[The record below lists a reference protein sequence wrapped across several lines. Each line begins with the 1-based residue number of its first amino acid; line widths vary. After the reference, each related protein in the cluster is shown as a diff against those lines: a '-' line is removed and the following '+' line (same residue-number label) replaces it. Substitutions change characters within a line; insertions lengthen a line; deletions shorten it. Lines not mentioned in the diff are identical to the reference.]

1 MAADAP
7 ERLHWL
13 GPPAAADTA
22 LAALPAPL
30 PAWFRCRF
38 GSPSAAQ
45 RLAWPALAAGENL
58 LLSAPT
64 GSGKTLAAFLPIL
77 GSLLQ
82 EPACGFAGPRIRCLY
97 VAPLKALVND
107 VRKNLRRTLRE
118 VTETGPG
125 YPRLRL
131 GRRTGDT
138 AEKVRRLLRRQPP
151 DILLTT
157 PESLAVLLAQPT
169 AEELFADLRWL
180 VIDEVHALA
189 AGKRG
194 ADLSL
199 SLERLTAVARQPV
212 QRIGLSATCTPLPV
226 AAEFLVGAGRPCAI
240 AAVQE
245 TNPLEL
251 RVEPLAAYG
260 SGFLKTLLDRLEREL
275 ETNRTLLIFTNV
287 RSLAERVTWG
297 LRRRLPELVDQIA
310 VHHSSL
316 SAPLR
321 RKVERRLKRGQ
332 LRVAVSSTSLE
343 LGIDIG
349 SVDGVVLVHPPGGVV
364 RLLQRVG
371 RAGHAPRK
379 VRRGLVLTSS
389 AAELLEAATTAA
401 CGFAG
406 QLEPLRVPEQP
417 LDVLCQQLL
426 GMAASRPWSRDAAFA
441 LVRGAYPYRQLARSD
456 FNDCLAYLSGRD
468 REGRDWLPTRLAW
481 FDDDFTIADERTY
494 RLLLRNLGT
503 IIAEEEPRPVVLK
516 ERSREGATE
525 SHNWPPS
532 EVGHDLTIGSVD
544 EAFVERLNPGDRFL
558 LDGRCLEFRR
568 VEGRAVVVEETVG
581 YPGAP
586 RWQGGGVSMSPD
598 LAERLYLLRCR
609 AAEAL
614 REGPHALLRMLR
626 QEYLLD
632 EPGADL
638 LLELFQR
645 QECISEIPEPAACLI
660 ECVPGP
666 LGNDY
671 YLHTPLNRAGN
682 DALARVAVQ
691 RLVQQRGL
699 SAAAMTADLG
709 FLLTIRAELTPDDF
723 RALLSANHFDADL
736 AAAVA
741 TSWSLK
747 ERFHQVALTGLML
760 LRNPLGGKRRVGG
773 HDWAERRLFEQ
784 VQADDPDFVLIRQAR
799 RELYE
804 SVLDAAAARQFAGE
818 LPRRA
823 VSCRRLREVSPLAE
837 AWTQPAVAAVQ
848 SPDTPAEALQ
858 RLHAELFS
866 AAGGFAR

>member
-1 MAADAP
+1 MAADARP
-7 ERLHWL
+7 LIHWL
-13 GPPAAADTA
+13 GSPASVESAC
-22 LAALPAPL
+22 AALPAPL
-30 PAWFRCRF
+30 PDWFRRRF
-38 GSPSAAQ
+38 GNPSAAQ
-45 RLAWPALAAGENL
+45 RLAWPALAAGDNL

-77 GSLLQ
+77 AALMES
-82 EPACGFAGPRIRCLY
+82 ACETASGGVRCLY
-97 VAPLKALVND
+97 VAPLKSLIND

-118 VTETGPG
+118 IAEAQTEQGIPTV
-125 YPRLRL
+125 RLRV

-138 AEKVRRLLRRQPP
+138 DERVRRLLRRQPP

-169 AEELFADLRWL
+169 AETLFADLRWL

-189 AGKRG
+189 TGKRG
-194 ADLSL
+194 ADLAL
-199 SLERLTAVARQPV
+199 SLERLTALARTPP

-226 AAEFLVGAGRPCAI
+226 AAEYLAGVGRPCAI
-240 AAVQE
+240 AAVRE

-251 RVEPLAAYG
+251 RVEPLAAFG

-297 LRRRLPELVDQIA
+297 LRRRLPDLADQIA

-321 RKVERRLKRGQ
+321 RRVERRLKRGQ

-379 VRRGLVLTSS
+379 VRRGLVLTASP
-389 AAELLEAATTAA
+389 AELLEAVATTA

-406 QLEPLRVPEQP
+406 QLEPLRVPDAP

-426 GMAASRPWSRDAAFA
+426 GMAASRPWTRDEAFA
-441 LVRGAYPYRQLARSD
+441 LVRQAYPYRQLPRAD
-456 FNDCLAYLSGRD
+456 FDDCLAYLSGRD
-468 REGRDWLPTRLAW
+468 RADHDWLPARLAW
-481 FDDDFTIADERTY
+481 FDDQFTIADERTA

-503 IIAEEEPRPVVLK
+503 IIAEEEPRPVVLTT
-516 ERSREGATE
+516 ERRNDSG
-525 SHNWPPS
+525 WPPS
-532 EVGHDLTIGSVD
+532 ETNHDITIGSVD
-544 EAFVERLNPGDRFL
+544 EQFVERLNPGDRFL
-558 LDGRCLEFRR
+558 LDGRCLEFRG
-568 VEGRAVVVEETVG
+568 VEGRAVVVAETVG

-586 RWQGGGVSMSPD
+586 RWQGGGVSLSPD

-614 REGPHALLRMLR
+614 REGPAELLRLLR
-626 QEYLLD
+626 EEYQLD
-632 EPGADL
+632 GPGAEM
-638 LLELFQR
+638 LLELFQL
-645 QECISEIPEPAACLI
+645 QECVSELPEPAGCLV
-660 ECVPGP
+660 ESVSGP
-666 LGNDY
+666 LGTDY
-671 YLHTPLNRAGN
+671 FLHTPLNRAGN
-682 DALARVAVQ
+682 DALARVAVL
-691 RLVQQRGL
+691 RLVREHGL
-699 SAAAMTADLG
+699 SAASMSADLG
-709 FLLTIRAELTPDDF
+709 IQLTVRADLHPDDF
-723 RALLSANHFDADL
+723 RAVLAAEGFDADL
-736 AAAVA
+736 TTAVA
-741 TSWSLK
+741 GSWALK

-760 LRNPLGGKRRVGG
+760 LRNPLGPRRRVGG

-784 VQADDPDFVLIRQAR
+784 VQAADPEFVLIRQAR

-804 SVLDAAAARQFAGE
+804 STLDASAARRFAEE
-818 LPRRA
+818 LPRRI
-823 VSCRRLREVSPLAE
+823 VRCRRLRAVSPLAE
-837 AWTQPAVAAVQ
+837 AWTQPAVAAVE
-848 SPDTPAEALQ
+848 SPDTPAQALQ
-858 RLHAELFS
+858 RLHAELMGASPAF
-866 AAGGFAR
+866 